1 MHLCPSSAEEMCCVT
16 SGVKVQAAFKEGHIS
31 VFFVPMSIAP
41 ALSLPGPF
49 HLADFN
55 GLAIDLFMAA
65 GCGRTNSISPQT
77 PPLRLLQRE
86 SRAHRVMPLSTPR
99 ERFLLSPYLFISI
112 SVSLSL
118 SFSHMAVQHPL
129 TILCVYNIRYI
140 WFQKITLDCNT
151 SLAPWITCQTIR
163 PQQGNFFIY
172 RRCQKVFTFK
182 GGMDVWD
189 PESKVWKRKEWNS

>member
-16 SGVKVQAAFKEGHIS
+16 SGVKAQAAFKEGHIS

-77 PPLRLLQRE
+77 PPCDC
-86 SRAHRVMPLSTPR
+86 
-99 ERFLLSPYLFISI
+99 
-112 SVSLSL
+112 
-118 SFSHMAVQHPL
+118 FSMSQEH
-129 TILCVYNIRYI
+129 T
-140 WFQKITLDCNT
+140 
-151 SLAPWITCQTIR
+151 
-163 PQQGNFFIY
+163 G
-172 RRCQKVFTFK
+172 
-182 GGMDVWD
+182 
-189 PESKVWKRKEWNS
+189 